1 MNICVIP
8 ARGGSKRIP
17 RKNIKTFNGKP
28 IIAYSIEAA
37 LASSCFK
44 KVIVSTDDEEISEV
58 AKDFGA
64 EVPFI
69 RPVEISNDFAATNPV
84 ISHAVDWME
93 NQGNLINHVCCL
105 YATAPFIEPNSI
117 SNAYTKFKDMKA
129 DFCFSV
135 TSFLFPIQRAIKI
148 NKSGK
153 VGLFQPEHFHSRSQD
168 LEETYHDARQFFWG
182 TKQAFNIDISI
193 LSKVVIPYI
202 LPRHLVQDIDSPEAW
217 TRAEIM
223 HQVIQKMNREM

>member
-1 MNICVIP
+1 MQGSEVGATMSVCVIP

-17 RKNIKTFNGKP
+17 RKNIKEFNGNP
-28 IIAYSIEAA
+28 INAYSIEAA
-37 LASSCFK
+37 LKSNCFD
-44 KVIVSTDDEEISEV
+44 KVIVS
-58 AKDFGA
+58 
-64 EVPFI
+64 
-69 RPVEISNDFAATNPV
+69 NDFTATNPV
-84 ISHAVDWME
+84 ISHAVDWMK

-105 YATAPFIEPNSI
+105 YATAPFIESNSI

-135 TSFLFPIQRAIKI
+135 TSFPFPIQRAIKI

-153 VGLFQPEHFHSRSQD
+153 VVLFQPEQFHSRSQD
-168 LEETYHDARQFFWG
+168 LEETYHDAGQFYWG

-193 LSKVVIPYI
+193 LSEVVIPYI
-202 LPRHLVQDIDSPEAW
+202 LPRHLVQDIDSPEDW